1 MMIYSYIFIFKS
13 QLKHL
18 NLKYRYIDSFIY
30 NPNCQV
36 YFGSI
41 MILYNYKNKW
51 DDIYHDI

>member
-13 QLKHL
+13 QFKHL
-18 NLKYRYIDSFIY
+18 NLKYKDIDFFIY

-36 YFGSI
+36 YFDSI